1 MIRRKKPEKTQKN
14 MNNLMKK
21 KTKTVKL
28 VEKLLFFFIQGL
40 IVKIGQGQL
49 LYFKQIQNKISIKRN
64 LFEHPVYRN

>member
-1 MIRRKKPEKTQKN
+1 
-14 MNNLMKK
+14 MNNLMK

-28 VEKLLFFFIQGL
+28 VEKLLFLFIQGL
-40 IVKIGQGQL
+40 IVEIGQGQL